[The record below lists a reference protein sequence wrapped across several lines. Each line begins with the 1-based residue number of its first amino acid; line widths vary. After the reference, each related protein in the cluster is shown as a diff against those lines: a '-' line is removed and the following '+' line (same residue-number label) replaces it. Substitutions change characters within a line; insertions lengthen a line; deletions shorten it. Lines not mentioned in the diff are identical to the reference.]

1 MLPRPLLSRTPSGPE
16 MRISMHRP
24 LTSSQLRRYACL
36 CAREAARIAHIA
48 VADEVF
54 VAERVASRLASAE
67 DFERARTAAQP
78 RAAAAGMVGL
88 PRCLPTAAA
97 VLSASHTCDENAH
110 GAAYW
115 AAEFA
120 VKTAIFRDAR
130 WHAANWHWE
139 EDKGEP
145 WRATWRTAEWIKR
158 HPVAVHELAEAV
170 SRTLLQLKRSLGQ
183 PIESTGRVIAFP
195 RLTEDSAEER

>member
-1 MLPRPLLSRTPSGPE
+1 M
-16 MRISMHRP
+16 SMHRP

-54 VAERVASRLASAE
+54 VAERFASRLASAE

-78 RAAAAGMVGL
+78 RAAAAGVVGL
-88 PRCLPTAAA
+88 PRCLTNAAA
-97 VLSASHTCDENAH
+97 ALSAFHTCDKDAQ

-130 WHAANWHWE
+130 WHAANWHWD

-145 WRATWRTAEWIKR
+145 WRATWRTSEWIKR
-158 HPVAVHELAEAV
+158 HPVAVHGLAEAV
-170 SRTLLQLKRSLGQ
+170 SRRLLQLQRSVGQ
-183 PIESTGRVIAFP
+183 PIESIGRVIAFAP
-195 RLTEDSAEER
+195 LTEDSVEER